1 MSAFDCDQLQNMQCS
16 FKYFEQCIYHEGDVS
31 KMTDFGV
38 FFSVLECKKSKSRY
52 PGKRKNSKI

>member
-38 FFSVLECKKSKSRY
+38 FFCF
-52 PGKRKNSKI
+52 GM